1 MVRVIDMPVDQDALT
16 GKSGSDLLRALL
28 FEVFLVE
35 HRVSVTGARDERR
48 VWITCRRPNLSVN

>member
-1 MVRVIDMPVDQDALT
+1 MPVDQDALT
-16 GKSGSDLLRALL
+16 GKSRSDLLRALL

-35 HRVSVTGARDERR
+35 HRAFVTGARDERR